1 MTLKKGDF
9 IEIEFTGK
17 LKDGEI
23 FDSNIKEDLKK
34 LHEGHDHPIET
45 KPPGRADVSKFGG

>member
-23 FDSNIKEDLKK
+23 FDSNIKEDSGKTASWSQPSHRNKTIYSLYWR
-34 LHEGHDHPIET
+34 T
-45 KPPGRADVSKFGG
+45 YVS